1 MRDIYI
7 YIYIYI
13 YAEGHVVELAP
24 PHTQKCLGFKGENV
38 QIAGVREKMFK
49 LRD

>member
-1 MRDIYI
+1 MR

-24 PHTQKCLGFKGENV
+24 PHKGENV